1 MIIEKIAKICHEVN
15 KVYCESIG
23 DFTQVTW
30 DEAPD
35 WQKKSAIDGV
45 NYHSNN
51 LDAKPSDSHNNW
63 MTDKEADGWKY
74 GEVKDAT
81 KKEHPC
87 MVPYEELPKEQ
98 QFKDTL
104 FMTIIKSIWH

>member
-35 WQKKSAIDGV
+35 WQKKSAVNGV
-45 NYHSNN
+45 QLHLNN
-51 LDAKPSDSHNNW
+51 PALTPENSHENW
-63 MTDKEADGWKY
+63 MAEKVKDGWKY
-74 GEVKDAT
+74 GE
-81 KKEHPC
+81 
-87 MVPYEELPKEQ
+87 
-98 QFKDTL
+98 
-104 FMTIIKSIWH
+104 IKR